1 MKSKWHKC
9 AFGEIV
15 SFSSGGTPNKS
26 IDEYWNGDIPW
37 ISAKTMKNE
46 RVSSSDLYITK
57 EGLQHGR
64 KLAKKGS
71 ILFLVR
77 GSGLFN
83 GIPVCL
89 VEKPVAYN
97 QDVKCIESCCEV
109 ENIYIFY
116 WLLSQ
121 VKTLKGLV
129 GTTTIGAGKF
139 DMDQIKQLEF
149 CYQASFHC
157 TLWIETYISKILSG
171 RPLIEFSDSAREYK
185 TESELRERIDELH
198 TEIGRIREPV
208 FPEDVDM
215 YVSLTRWAKDRAA
228 YDRLMDLESELAD
241 CEDELDK
248 RLPAKFDHKNTILYI
263 YKWGNIICKKQDHE
277 LVDVNCV
284 ITSVNDEITV
294 NAQYCRDCNKFII
307 SESSYRF
314 YLDGFSF
321 IPAKF
326 RYVDEDGNFP
336 QRLYKKERGSYSPLS
351 LAGYTVRAD
360 KALSKKERH
369 KLLAFLIDN
378 GVMDKYEIIG
388 YLEMFINTN
397 GQKTGM
403 ERAVAKWE
411 NDAKYVR
418 QYNMDKQDTYQID
431 SVEPY

>member
-1 MKSKWHKC
+1 MAEQQVKLQDVFAKC
-9 AFGEIV
+9 VGYKRLCYNDFIPLGWSYNDYFRYISFCDEIRSAMILSDYV
-15 SFSSGGTPNKS
+15 DTLDGMTVIDREKVQASLVNQRMDALFSWLQQFS
-26 IDEYWNGDIPW
+26 
-37 ISAKTMKNE
+37 NE
-46 RVSSSDLYITK
+46 PL
-57 EGLQHGR
+57 
-64 KLAKKGS
+64 
-71 ILFLVR
+71 
-77 GSGLFN
+77 
-83 GIPVCL
+83 P
-89 VEKPVAYN
+89 KPYSAYN
-97 QDVKCIESCCEV
+97 WMKLIRTYD
-109 ENIYIFY
+109 NAAAMY
-116 WLLSQ
+116 WAHEEEPNPGLL
-121 VKTLKGLV
+121 
-129 GTTTIGAGKF
+129 
-139 DMDQIKQLEF
+139 
-149 CYQASFHC
+149 YQASFHC

-198 TEIGRIREPV
+198 TEIDRIREPV

-248 RLPAKFDHKNTILYI
+248 LLPAKFDHKNTILYI

-284 ITSVNDEITV
+284 IPSVNGEITV